1 MIRIILVFSCCLSLY
16 VTSCNKLHCEPE
28 LDRLSAVFKD
38 DTFQLTGVAIS
49 PQGRLFTNY
58 PLWSEIYKYAV
69 VEVNGETRDPKLQET
84 HWTNKL
90 PYPNLYMNSWKPGE
104 NGKDKWVCAQ
114 AVFTDEKNNLW
125 VVDPASPKMEG
136 VYQNSHKLVKI
147 NLAANT
153 IERTYFFEGITGPK
167 SYINDVRIDN
177 QRQYAY
183 LTNSSEGGIVVV
195 NLATG
200 NAKQVLQG
208 HYSTQSDPAYKF
220 IIDGQE
226 LTKNGQ
232 PVKINSDGIALT
244 PDGDWLY
251 YKPLTDDKL
260 YRIRTEHLRNDAMTS
275 ETLAAK
281 VEDLGHFAPTDGM
294 IFDQKGNLYI
304 GDMRTY
310 SIKKIG
316 PDLKMQNLIT
326 DDRLIW
332 PDSYSISEDGYLYI
346 SCSQIHKQPEY
357 NNGVNKR
364 TSPFAIYKLKLP

>member
-1 MIRIILVFSCCLSLY
+1 MIRIFLVFVCCLSLY
-16 VTSCNKLHCEPE
+16 VTSCNKLPCEPGI
-28 LDRLSAVFKD
+28 DRLSAVFKD

-58 PLWSEIYKYAV
+58 PLWSGSYKYAV
-69 VEVNGETRDPKLQET
+69 VEIGGESHDPKQQET
-84 HWTNKL
+84 HRVNKM
-90 PYPNLYMNSWKPGE
+90 PYPNVYMNSWQPGE

-114 AVFTDEKNNLW
+114 AVVTDEKNNVW

-136 VYQNSHKLVKI
+136 VYENSHKLVKI
-147 NLAANT
+147 NLATNT
-153 IERTYFFEGITGPK
+153 IGHTYFFEGVTGPE
-167 SYINDVRIDN
+167 SYINDVRVDN

-183 LTNSSEGGIVVV
+183 LTNSGEGGIIVV

-200 NAKQVLQG
+200 KAKQVLQD
-208 HYSTQSDPAYKF
+208 HYSTKSDPDFKF

-244 PDGDWLY
+244 PGGDWLY

-260 YRIRTEHLRNDAMTS
+260 YRIRTEHLRN
-275 ETLAAK
+275 ETITGDELGAR

-294 IFDQKGNLYI
+294 IFDRNGNLYI

-310 SIKKIG
+310 SIKKIS

-364 TSPFAIYKLKLP
+364 TSPYAIYKLKLP